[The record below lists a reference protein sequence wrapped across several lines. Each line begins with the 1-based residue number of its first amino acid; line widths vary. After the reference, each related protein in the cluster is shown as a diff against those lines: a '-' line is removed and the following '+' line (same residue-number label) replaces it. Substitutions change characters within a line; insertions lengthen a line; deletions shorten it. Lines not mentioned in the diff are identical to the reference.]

1 MKQIVSYGAGTNSTA
16 MVCEMVRFEQEAR
29 ELVGLMTANAVLSG
43 AATEPTTERGAS
55 PRPPR
60 T

>member
-29 ELVGLMTANAVLSG
+29 ELVGLMTANSQV
-43 AATEPTTERGAS
+43 ERL
-55 PRPPR
+55 PD
-60 T
+60 